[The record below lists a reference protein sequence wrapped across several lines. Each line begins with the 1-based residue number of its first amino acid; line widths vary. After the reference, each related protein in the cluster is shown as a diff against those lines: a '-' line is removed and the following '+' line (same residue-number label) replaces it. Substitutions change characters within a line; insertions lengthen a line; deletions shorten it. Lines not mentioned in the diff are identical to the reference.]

1 MNTYE
6 PETPRV
12 ALAMVAAALSAIT
25 LGVFVVMP
33 ARLDSGFDRDDTLA
47 AAQAAPAAAIEVSI
61 VPARIDVHGA
71 REPNVAWA
79 VDGKSQPNCKPEV

>member
-12 ALAMVAAALSAIT
+12 AFAMVAAALTAIT

-33 ARLDSGFDRDDTLA
+33 VQLDSGFDREYRLA
-47 AAQAAPAAAIEVSI
+47 AAQAAPVAAIEVSI
-61 VPARIDVHGA
+61 VPARIDVYGA

-79 VDGKSQPNCKPEV
+79 VDGKAQPNCKPEV